1 MNDIV
6 FSQHALGQL
15 VDRGATQEE
24 VIKAIQEG
32 ERVPAKAGRIAFR
45 KNFPYE
51 KKWKNKFYEIKQV
64 MPIVADERNEFV
76 VITVYVFY
84 FGGEG
89 K

>member
-1 MNDIV
+1 MSDVI
-6 FSQHALGQL
+6 FSRHALEQL
-15 VDRGATQEE
+15 ADRGATQEE
-24 VIKAIQEG
+24 VVKAVQEG
-32 ERVPAKAGRIAFR
+32 ERVPAKVGRLAFR

-51 KKWKNKFYEIKQV
+51 EKWKNKYYEIKQV
-64 MPIVADERNEFV
+64 MPIVVEEGGKFV